1 MCLILSQKCYR
12 SGSTFMAVRDSRERW
27 ERFRDSVLMPRMKE
41 GISGGFTTPPQ
52 ETTFD
57 VHNLIR

>member
-1 MCLILSQKCYR
+1 
-12 SGSTFMAVRDSRERW
+12 MAVHDSKESW
-27 ERFRDSVLMPRMKE
+27 ERFRDGVLMLRMKE
-41 GISGGFTTPPQ
+41 GISGGYTTPPQ